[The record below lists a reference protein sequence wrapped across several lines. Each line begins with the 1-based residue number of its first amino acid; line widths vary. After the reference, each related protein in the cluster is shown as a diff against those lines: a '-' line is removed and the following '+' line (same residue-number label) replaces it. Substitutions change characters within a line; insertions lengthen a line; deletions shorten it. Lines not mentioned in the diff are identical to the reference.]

1 MSPIVNLRLVHA
13 PDADPDFPNAML
25 TCPSSSLHF
34 HIPLA
39 HRTGAWCIRPDS
51 QRPARTTRTQA
62 FAHTTMLQST
72 SLIISPLRRRIVAG
86 EARAVLARKHR
97 LSPPHSSSSSAS
109 FSYLASPNFS
119 ADDDSELK
127 VGACQ
132 YRPIRVSRSNR
143 LLLSATPLASLAQDV
158 SSLDAPER
166 GGKIPQQV
174 RHLSTSGPGGPN
186 RSSTSAAQPSF
197 SSSSNVPRDGDDEE
211 KGTGSDRAGAGRS
224 SRLSSARK
232 KGQAAAKRGQAAA
245 KRGQAAAKKGA
256 IGVRDMIQKYGFTFL
271 GTYFGLYFGTLGA
284 LFAGIDSGLLDPAAV
299 MDSVSWIPGIHIGVG
314 DGGDGEGTKKTVD
327 IIVELMQ
334 KYDFTRQYA
343 DAVAKNPHMAN
354 LGIAWIA
361 TKFTEPI
368 RLGVSLAVVPRIHR
382 ALGRD
387 TPKI

>member
-1 MSPIVNLRLVHA
+1 M
-13 PDADPDFPNAML
+13 
-25 TCPSSSLHF
+25 
-34 HIPLA
+34 
-39 HRTGAWCIRPDS
+39 
-51 QRPARTTRTQA
+51 
-62 FAHTTMLQST
+62 
-72 SLIISPLRRRIVAG
+72 AG

-109 FSYLASPNFS
+109 FSYLVSPNIS
-119 ADDDSELK
+119 ADDSELQ
-127 VGACQ
+127 VGARQ
-132 YRPIRVSRSNR
+132 YKPIRVVRTNGV
-143 LLLSATPLASLAQDV
+143 LLSTTPLVSLAPDV
-158 SSLDAPER
+158 SSLDSPAIS
-166 GGKIPQQV
+166 GKIPQQV

-197 SSSSNVPRDGDDEE
+197 SSSSNVSRDGDDEE

-232 KGQAAAKRGQAAA
+232 KGQAAA

-343 DAVAKNPHMAN
+343 DAVAKNPHAAN

-368 RLGVSLAVVPRIHR
+368 RLGVSLAVVPRLHR

>member
-1 MSPIVNLRLVHA
+1 MSPIGNLSLVHV
-13 PDADPDFPNAML
+13 PDLVFPNVDVSILL
-25 TCPSSSLHF
+25 TSALPHSTFL
-34 HIPLA
+34 I
-39 HRTGAWCIRPDS
+39 GAWCIQPDS

-62 FAHTTMLQST
+62 FAQTTMLQST
-72 SLIISPLRRRIVAG
+72 SLIISPLRRRVVAG

-109 FSYLASPNFS
+109 FSYLASPNIS
-119 ADDDSELK
+119 ADDSEIQ
-127 VGACQ
+127 VGARQ
-132 YRPIRVSRSNR
+132 YKPIRVVRTNGV
-143 LLLSATPLASLAQDV
+143 LLSTTPLVSLAPDV
-158 SSLDAPER
+158 SSLDSPAIS
-166 GGKIPQQV
+166 GKIPQQV

-197 SSSSNVPRDGDDEE
+197 SSSSNVSRDGDDEE

-232 KGQAAAKRGQAAA
+232 KGQAAA

-343 DAVAKNPHMAN
+343 DAVANNPHMAN

-368 RLGVSLAVVPRIHR
+368 RLGLSLAVVPRIHR

>member
-1 MSPIVNLRLVHA
+1 M
-13 PDADPDFPNAML
+13 
-25 TCPSSSLHF
+25 
-34 HIPLA
+34 
-39 HRTGAWCIRPDS
+39 
-51 QRPARTTRTQA
+51 
-62 FAHTTMLQST
+62 
-72 SLIISPLRRRIVAG
+72 AG

-109 FSYLASPNFS
+109 FSYLVSPNVS

-132 YRPIRVSRSNR
+132 YKPIRVVRTNG
-143 LLLSATPLASLAQDV
+143 LLLSTTPLASLAQDAP
-158 SSLDAPER
+158 SLDLPAIS
-166 GGKIPQQV
+166 GKIPQQV

-186 RSSTSAAQPSF
+186 RSSTSVAQPSF
-197 SSSSNVPRDGDDEE
+197 SSSSNVPRDDDDDDDDEE
-211 KGTGSDRAGAGRS
+211 GKGSDRAGAGRS

-343 DAVAKNPHMAN
+343 DAVANNPHMAN

-368 RLGVSLAVVPRIHR
+368 RLGLSLAVVPRIHR

>member
-1 MSPIVNLRLVHA
+1 M
-13 PDADPDFPNAML
+13 
-25 TCPSSSLHF
+25 
-34 HIPLA
+34 
-39 HRTGAWCIRPDS
+39 
-51 QRPARTTRTQA
+51 
-62 FAHTTMLQST
+62 
-72 SLIISPLRRRIVAG
+72 AG

-109 FSYLASPNFS
+109 FSYLVSPNIS
-119 ADDDSELK
+119 ADDSELK
-127 VGACQ
+127 AGARQ
-132 YRPIRVSRSNR
+132 YKPIHVARTNG
-143 LLLSATPLASLAQDV
+143 LLLSTMPLASLAQDV

-197 SSSSNVPRDGDDEE
+197 SSSSNVSRDGDDEE

-232 KGQAAAKRGQAAA
+232 KGQAAA

-343 DAVAKNPHMAN
+343 DAVANNPHMAN

-368 RLGVSLAVVPRIHR
+368 RLGVSLAVVPRLHR

>member
-1 MSPIVNLRLVHA
+1 M
-13 PDADPDFPNAML
+13 
-25 TCPSSSLHF
+25 
-34 HIPLA
+34 
-39 HRTGAWCIRPDS
+39 
-51 QRPARTTRTQA
+51 
-62 FAHTTMLQST
+62 
-72 SLIISPLRRRIVAG
+72 AG

-109 FSYLASPNFS
+109 FSYLVSPNIS
-119 ADDDSELK
+119 ADDSELQ
-127 VGACQ
+127 VGARQ
-132 YRPIRVSRSNR
+132 YKPIRVVRTNGV
-143 LLLSATPLASLAQDV
+143 LLSTTPLVSLAPDV
-158 SSLDAPER
+158 SSLDSPAIS
-166 GGKIPQQV
+166 GKIPQQV

-197 SSSSNVPRDGDDEE
+197 SSSSNVSRDGDDEE

-232 KGQAAAKRGQAAA
+232 KGQAAA

-343 DAVAKNPHMAN
+343 DAVAKNPHAAN

-368 RLGVSLAVVPRIHR
+368 RLGLSLAVVPRIHR